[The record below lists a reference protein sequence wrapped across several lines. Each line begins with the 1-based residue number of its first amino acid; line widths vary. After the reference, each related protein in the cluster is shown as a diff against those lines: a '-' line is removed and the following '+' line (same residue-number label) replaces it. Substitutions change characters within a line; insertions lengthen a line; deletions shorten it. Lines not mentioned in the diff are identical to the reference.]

1 MLVQLTPALEKA
13 MEVCEQAAQR
23 VTALEA
29 KMRKGM
35 APSALRYLELV
46 YDEACRDWRAA
57 RQAWEHLYRAAGG
70 KP

>member
-1 MLVQLTPALEKA
+1 MVVQLTPALQA
-13 MEVCEQAAQR
+13 AIDNCEQAAQR

-29 KMRKGM
+29 RMSK
-35 APSALRYLELV
+35 LRAVAISRPLELD

-70 KP
+70 NL